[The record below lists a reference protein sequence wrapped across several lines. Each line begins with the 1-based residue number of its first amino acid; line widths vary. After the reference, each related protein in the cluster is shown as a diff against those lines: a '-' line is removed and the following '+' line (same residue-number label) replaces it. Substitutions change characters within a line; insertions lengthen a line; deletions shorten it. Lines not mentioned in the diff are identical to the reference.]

1 MEKDYFVSRYSTER
15 RGTVSLKW
23 DLLEERYG
31 DADLIPMWVADMEF
45 KTCEAITEAL
55 TEKIEHGIFGYAY
68 IPQSYYDAF
77 FDWMEN
83 RHGMPMEKEW
93 VRLATGVVGALYWFV
108 NCYTKPG
115 DAVII
120 MTPVYYPFHN
130 AVKIVSANW
139 LPAIL

>member
-1 MEKDYFVSRYSTER
+1 
-15 RGTVSLKW
+15 
-23 DLLEERYG
+23 
-31 DADLIPMWVADMEF
+31 MEF

-130 AVKIVSANW
+130 AVKPLSARLWITMLKCSFSVRPITRWAAFGRRRNWIGCWTSANATACW
-139 LPAIL
+139 

>member
-1 MEKDYFVSRYSTER
+1 
-15 RGTVSLKW
+15 
-23 DLLEERYG
+23 
-31 DADLIPMWVADMEF
+31 
-45 KTCEAITEAL
+45 
-55 TEKIEHGIFGYAY
+55 
-68 IPQSYYDAF
+68 
-77 FDWMEN
+77 MEN

-130 AVKIVSANW
+130 AVKDCKRKLVTCDLVNNNGYLLWIM
-139 LPAIL
+139 IL